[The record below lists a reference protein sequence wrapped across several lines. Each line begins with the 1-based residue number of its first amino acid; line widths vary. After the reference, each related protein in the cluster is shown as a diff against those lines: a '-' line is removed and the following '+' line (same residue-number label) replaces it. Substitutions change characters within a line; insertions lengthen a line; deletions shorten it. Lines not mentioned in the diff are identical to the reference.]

1 MQQTDCKGQG
11 AGRAAAAA
19 AAMRQP
25 HAACHP
31 CDMLYRTEE
40 VLCSYGIA
48 VSPCREPWRPN
59 SARHVSRLPQ
69 RRWTSRHR
77 ALIVHRSAHRV
88 QLEAEAALGVPVQLV
103 LGAVDLHGCRMFGRY
118 SVIAIGRW
126 NRRQSPL
133 VSALCLPMPDG
144 KTGRSRIASALS
156 NCHPIYNTIDTLAGR
171 HSQPGRN
178 ARRDQ
183 PDRPLAAHAAPL
195 IRQAAVQQAPG
206 GAMRQARRPLSVPR
220 PAAAA
225 ATAALRCREI
235 MSQ

>member
-1 MQQTDCKGQG
+1 MQQTECKGHG

-19 AAMRQP
+19 AAVRRP

-31 CDMLYRTEE
+31 CDMLPRTEE

-48 VSPCREPWRPN
+48 VSPCREPWQPN
-59 SARHVSRLPQ
+59 SARNVCRLLQ
-69 RRWTSRHR
+69 RRWISRHR

-103 LGAVDLHGCRMFGRY
+103 LGAVDLHGCRMVGRC
-118 SVIAIGRW
+118 SVIAIGCW
-126 NRRQSPL
+126 NPRQSSRVCVP
-133 VSALCLPMPDG
+133 ARPMPDG
-144 KTGRSRIASALS
+144 EHGDRGIASSLYI
-156 NCHPIYNTIDTLAGR
+156 CHSTCNTIDTLEGR

-195 IRQAAVQQAPG
+195 IRQAASQQAPG
-206 GAMRQARRPLSVPR
+206 GAMRHARRPLPVPR
-220 PAAAA
+220 PAGAAA
-225 ATAALRCREI
+225 AALRLP
-235 MSQ
+235 